1 MKISF
6 RKSIL
11 ILLISIALGI
21 TFNSLNPDGIDF
33 IRKERV
39 LIFEKDTLLSLNPDS
54 ASLKLNSD
62 SSKIREDIQEAKSEN
77 KIDTLANT
85 QNLNEQNQISGKN
98 HQQIKKEAEFKEPK
112 AITID
117 QAYKLFKQG
126 VVFIDARES
135 EEYTDDHI
143 LNAISI
149 PFYEYDENAFK
160 LNSIK
165 KDQPIVVYCAGSDC
179 DLSILLGDQL
189 FEMGYKNTY
198 IFFGGWN
205 EWLDAKY
212 PTEKIIKP
220 DLSKSN

>member
-1 MKISF
+1 M
-6 RKSIL
+6 
-11 ILLISIALGI
+11 GI

-77 KIDTLANT
+77 KVDTLANT
-85 QNLNEQNQISGKN
+85 QNLNEQKQISGKN

-126 VVFIDARES
+126 IVFIDARES

-189 FEMGYKNTY
+189 FEMGYKKTY

-220 DLSKSN
+220 DSSKSN

>member
-11 ILLISIALGI
+11 ILLVSIALGI

-77 KIDTLANT
+77 KVDTLANT
-85 QNLNEQNQISGKN
+85 QNLTEQKQISGNN

-126 VVFIDARES
+126 IVFIDARES

-189 FEMGYKNTY
+189 FEMGYKKTY

-220 DLSKSN
+220 DSSKSN

>member
-11 ILLISIALGI
+11 ILFVSIALGI

-77 KIDTLANT
+77 KVDTLANT
-85 QNLNEQNQISGKN
+85 QNLNEQEQISGKN

-165 KDQPIVVYCAGSDC
+165 KDQPVVVYCAGSDC

-189 FEMGYKNTY
+189 FEMGYKKTY

-212 PTEKIIKP
+212 PTEKNIKP
-220 DLSKSN
+220 DSSKSN